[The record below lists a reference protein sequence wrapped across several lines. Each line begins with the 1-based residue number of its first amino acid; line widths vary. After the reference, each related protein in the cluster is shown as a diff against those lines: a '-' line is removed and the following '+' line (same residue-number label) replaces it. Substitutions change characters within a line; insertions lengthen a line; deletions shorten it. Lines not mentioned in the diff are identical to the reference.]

1 MKVVVAGP
9 MPPEVTAY
17 TLARYSRSPGSF
29 VESLDWVRSRDSSKF
44 LEDFYF
50 AYGHASIADLGHV
63 TMSLEDISEI
73 AAIEVEDEQLWDGQA
88 KSTRYQDFSRC
99 HFITPREL
107 STSQVRKYVET
118 ATLLLETYALVTKAV
133 GSYLRKQTP
142 KPEGMSQAAYERT
155 MDARAFDNARYLLFL
170 GIPTN
175 VGQVTSI
182 RTLEKQ
188 IQRLGAVPQ
197 EELRAIAAQM
207 QKACGEP
214 PILYYNTPNHDERLP
229 VAPTLAKHLRPNNFR
244 EEMKRAVREWVKEG
258 KGGKVS
264 DWLGAENL
272 FERRENTVRLHTPP
286 RCPDAMDIEA
296 CATLLYTVSD
306 YPYTHLLTA
315 AKLMG
320 SEARY
325 GLLKA
330 ALGTRSRHDEL
341 PREFRSAPFA
351 FDMVMDI
358 GAYRDLHRHRRCQ
371 QFRQEYTADLGYE
384 IPEDVI
390 HAGVYDEYC
399 HAMSR
404 AHELFNEWKEG
415 GLEASVAAYILP
427 FGTRIRTL
435 FKMDF
440 AETDYI
446 CRLRSGVKGHFSYRK
461 IAWEM
466 YSRAKEVAGFL
477 GDFMEATHP
486 DIEDVLTR

>member
-17 TLARYSRSPGSF
+17 TLARYSRSPDSF

-88 KSTRYQDFSRC
+88 KSTRYQDFSKC
-99 HFITPREL
+99 QFVTPREL
-107 STSQVRKYVET
+107 SVRQARQYVET
-118 ATLLLETYALVTKAV
+118 AEFLLDTYAVVTKAV
-133 GSYLRKQTP
+133 GAYLRKQTP
-142 KPEGMSQAAYERT
+142 KPEGMSQAAYDRT

-188 IQRLGAVPQ
+188 IQRLGAAPQ
-197 EELRAIAAQM
+197 EELRTIAAQM

-214 PILYYNTPNHDERLP
+214 PVLYYNIANPNEQLP
-229 VAPTLAKHLRPNNFR
+229 VAPTLAKHLKPNSFR
-244 EEMKRAVREWVKEG
+244 ERMLAAVREWAAG
-258 KGGKVS
+258 PG
-264 DWLGAENL
+264 LGWMSASRT
-272 FERRENTVRLHTPP
+272 FVHRENTVRLYTPVSHL
-286 RCPDAMDIEA
+286 DAMDVET
-296 CATLLYTVSD
+296 CATLLFSASEYS
-306 YPYTHLLTA
+306 YGHLLTMA
-315 AKLMG
+315 GHMG
-320 SEARY
+320 PGARNELLKVALGSRARY
-325 GLLKA
+325 
-330 ALGTRSRHDEL
+330 DEL
-341 PREFRSAPFA
+341 PREFRSAPLA
-351 FDMVMDI
+351 FDIVMDI

-371 QFRQEYTADLGYE
+371 QFRQKYTTDLGYE

-390 HAGVYDEYC
+390 NAGVYDEYC
-399 HAMSR
+399 HAMTT
-404 AHELFNEWKEG
+404 AHNLFNEWREKG
-415 GLEASVAAYILP
+415 IDAAVAAYVLP

-440 AETDYI
+440 AEADYI
-446 CRLRSGVKGHFSYRK
+446 CKLRSGVKGHFSYRK

-466 YSRAKEVAGFL
+466 YSRTKEVAGFL

-486 DIEDVLTR
+486 DIKDVLTR